1 MLRVLPTPGCATKKQ
16 YIFGCNRSLPETTCT
31 RCSTA
36 AAIVDIAAH
45 LRNSVGL
52 SSLTVASIKHS
63 IQDRH
68 FRSALPFV
76 VILVVFEPVWIG
88 FADIAFVPSNL
99 AVVGNPQRPPVL

>member
-36 AAIVDIAAH
+36 AAIVEIAAH

-52 SSLTVASIKHS
+52 SSLTVASMKEAIHEW
-63 IQDRH
+63 H

-76 VILVVFEPVWIG
+76 VTLVVLEPVWIG
-88 FADIAFVPSNL
+88 FADITFVPSNL
-99 AVVGNPQRPPVL
+99 SVVRNPQRSSVL